1 MTEKGKKRTVVT
13 SSMLEFVEESILGIT
28 DLTRSNKLSEILDS
42 FSGKVSSHVY
52 VVQNKNKPSKAVI
65 ADLEYF
71 KLLLEYKE
79 AVEDAIDRYMF
90 GIALERKDDVANIPL
105 AQVLEGENF
114 DLDEILSLA
123 ENIEV
128 DEDWWGYRM
137 I

>member
-128 DEDWWGYRM
+128 DED
-137 I
+137 